1 MVPSSWNS
9 RSVKSD
15 PGSLLIILDQKVTN
29 YSLEAKYS
37 LLEAALVNTVF
48 LECGHVYSL
57 TPRLWLLSCY
67 NSTGE
72 CLAGRLPGPQSL
84 QCLLSSPSLKKW
96 AEPCFKDFF
105 LSFHKCQKLCLYSG
119 TELISSLLRGQ
130 KDLPPWPNY
139 LRDMQK
145 REWHTV
151 TSYQLTAINHVFKKP
166 NAVRKPDF
174 ISFLLYMVPE
184 VLQFLNLQWSR
195 TNFWQ
200 VHHLFSILS

>member
-1 MVPSSWNS
+1 MKSKLLSWVSGPVNLRNWLGNMVPSSWNS

-57 TPRLWLLSCY
+57 TPRLWLLSRY

-84 QCLLSSPSLKKW
+84 KCLLSSPSLKKL

-105 LSFHKCQKLCLYSG
+105 LSFHSARNSVFILEQSSFPHFSEDRRTCPPGPTTWETCRRGNG
-119 TELISSLLRGQ
+119 TQSL
-130 KDLPPWPNY
+130 
-139 LRDMQK
+139 
-145 REWHTV
+145 
-151 TSYQLTAINHVFKKP
+151 AIN
-166 NAVRKPDF
+166 
-174 ISFLLYMVPE
+174 
-184 VLQFLNLQWSR
+184 
-195 TNFWQ
+195 
-200 VHHLFSILS
+200 